1 MLRTAHLSNGTFVL
15 KVHQERVLVCFIVLF
30 TLFTL
35 AQHLHGVE
43 RLWGRREL

>member
-1 MLRTAHLSNGTFVL
+1 MSDGTFVL

-35 AQHLHGVE
+35 FTLAQHLHGVE